1 MNWKPLVASV
11 TFALMAPVM
20 VGGAINTGVAIA
32 APKGEKISAKL
43 GKPLQEAQAALNAK
57 DYATAINKLNEAKA
71 IGGRSAYENY
81 VISQFETNAYVG
93 TKQYANAAKS
103 IQATIDSGMASP
115 EEVTALRKNV
125 IQIQYSLK
133 NYPAAIQAGQAYLNS
148 VPGDTDMIV
157 LVAQSQY
164 LSGQCGPAVTTIR
177 KAADA
182 AKAAGRPVKEDW
194 MQLQLSCAHKSND
207 KEGSINAL
215 EQLVRNFPSKDYWRD
230 LITFY
235 RSAYGTSDALNLE
248 SLRLMK
254 QTGTL
259 DKAEDYTEMAQVA
272 LLLGL
277 PGEAKSVIDEGFS
290 KKLLGAGAQG
300 RDERMKKMAD
310 DAAAKDQGDIASG
323 EKEAAASPTGEKD
336 VALAEAYASFGM
348 NDKAIEAY
356 QRGIK
361 KGGIKNT
368 AAAQLHLGQ
377 TLLKAGKKAEAN
389 AAFKAVKGDAAYEKL
404 AQYWM
409 MAS

>member
-57 DYATAINKLNEAKA
+57 DYNTAIAKLNEAKA

-93 TKQYANAAKS
+93 TKQYANAAKA
-103 IQATIDSGMASP
+103 IQATIDSGMAAP
-115 EEVTALRKNV
+115 EEVTALRKNL
-125 IQIQYSLK
+125 IQIHYSLK
-133 NYPAAIQAGQAYLNS
+133 NYPATIQAGQTYLNS

-164 LSGQCGPAVTTIR
+164 LSGQCGPAVATIR
-177 KAADA
+177 KAGDA
-182 AKAAGRPVKEDW
+182 AKAAGRPMKEDW
-194 MQLQLSCAHKSND
+194 LQLQLSCAHKSND
-207 KEGSINAL
+207 KDGSINAL

-230 LITFY
+230 LVSFY
-235 RSAYGTSDALNLE
+235 RASYGTSDALNLE

-310 DAAAKDQGDIASG
+310 DSATKDMADMASL
-323 EKEAAASPTGEKD
+323 EKEAIASPTGEKD
-336 VALAEAYASFGM
+336 VAVAEAYASFDQ
-348 NDKAIEAY
+348 NDKAIAAY

-361 KGGIKNT
+361 KGGVKNM

-377 TLLKAGKKAEAN
+377 VLLKAGKKAEAS

-404 AQYWM
+404 AQYWIL
-409 MAS
+409 AS